1 MQAIDIGEDDEG
13 QINGD
18 EEDKKRWWTD
28 AELKEFVYALMG
40 PDGYW
45 EKFVKNPASVFKRV
59 SVVVGNMVSTCA
71 NFMLRLQK
79 STSPIVL
86 MSRL

>member
-1 MQAIDIGEDDEG
+1 MLTSLTFAITEL
-13 QINGD
+13 
-18 EEDKKRWWTD
+18 KLL
-28 AELKEFVYALMG
+28 ELKEFVYALMG

-45 EKFVKNPASVFKRV
+45 EKFVKNPAGVFKRV